1 MRRRILTSMLVI
13 PIVFGLMTG
22 CTSKEEREKEQKKAQ
37 MGQQITEI
45 EQMYADLQKSREEL
59 ASLRTA
65 LKEAEAIPVRKRSEE
80 TKAQLAELP
89 DRIKTLEE
97 KTSKDY
103 DTLQD
108 KLATF
113 LTTALN
119 DFPKAPETAK
129 GLEIY
134 AKEALYTAEDVVKKA
149 GDYKK
154 AIEILQTAKTYYE
167 SIGLTPYQPLLDAM
181 DKYDE
186 MRFITKERFD
196 AVKKGMTED
205 EVTAVAGAPYYL
217 NKKKD
222 EKRGIEY
229 WLYPRRDGGA
239 AAIYFN
245 KKKKVYHK
253 DFNAVKPR
261 VVTKE

>member
-1 MRRRILTSMLVI
+1 MKRRILTSMLVI
-13 PIVFGLMTG
+13 PIVFGLMVG
-22 CTSKEEREKEQKKAQ
+22 CTSKEEKEKQQKKAQ

-45 EQMYADLQKSREEL
+45 EQMYADLQKAREEL
-59 ASLRTA
+59 AGLKTA
-65 LKEAEAIPVRKRSEE
+65 LAEAQAVPERKRTDE

-89 DRIKTLEE
+89 DRIKALEE
-97 KTSKDY
+97 KTSKGY
-103 DTLQD
+103 DALQD

-119 DFPKAPETAK
+119 DFPEAPETAK

-134 AKEALYTAEDVVKKA
+134 AKEAIYTAEDIVQKA

-154 AIEILQTAKTYYE
+154 AIDTLQNAKTYYE

-181 DKYDE
+181 AKYDE
-186 MRFITKERFD
+186 MRYITKERFD
-196 AVKKGMTED
+196 KVKKGMTED
-205 EVTAVAGAPYYL
+205 EVAEVVGVPYYM

-222 EKRGIEY
+222 EKRHVEY

-245 KKKKVYHK
+245 SKKKVYHK
-253 DFNAVKPR
+253 NFDAVKPK
-261 VVTKE
+261 VVNKD